1 MKLHIKLAAILA
13 IAITSGAAHA
23 QALTVAT
30 GDPAGT
36 YSRMFKELNARC
48 GQSIALTEQS
58 SKGSMD
64 NIDSIEGNQVNGAFV
79 QTDVLVWRA
88 QNEDLSGVKTLVAL
102 APEEIHVIARADGK
116 TEGGIFGIGAKRR
129 MFNSVVDLAGQ
140 KVGAVGGSIISAKVI
155 ALKANIPYTVVEF
168 PDNKT
173 ALNALQ
179 HGDIDGVVAVGG
191 SPLKVVSDL
200 DASYKLLSF
209 PKNVLENVNILKVY
223 RPTKVSYPRMNAV
236 GIPTLSTDALFV
248 TRDYKT
254 PQYAKGLVSLRQCL
268 YAHLQELRETTG
280 THPKWQLV
288 SADNRGKWGWYAPDV
303 K

>member
-1 MKLHIKLAAILA
+1 MQLHIKIAALLGIA
-13 IAITSGAAHA
+13 IASSVAHA

-30 GDPAGT
+30 GDPVGT

-48 GQSIALTEQS
+48 GQSITLSEQS

-64 NIDSIEGNQVNGAFV
+64 NIDAIEGNQVNAAFV

-88 QNEDLSGVKTLVAL
+88 QSEDLSGVKTLVAL
-102 APEEIHVIARADGK
+102 APEEIHVIARSDGK
-116 TEGGIFGIGAKRR
+116 TEGGILGFGAKRR
-129 MFNSVVDLAGQ
+129 IFNQVTDLAGQ
-140 KVGAVGGSIISAKVI
+140 KVGAVGGSIVSAKVI
-155 ALKANIPYTVVEF
+155 ALKAGIPYTVVEF
-168 PDNKT
+168 PDNKA
-173 ALNALQ
+173 ALGALQ
-179 HGDIDGVVAVGG
+179 RGEVDGVVAVGG

-200 DASYKLLSF
+200 DASYKLLAF
-209 PKNVLENVNILKVY
+209 PKSVLENANILKVY

-236 GIPTLSTDALFV
+236 GVPTLSTDALFI

-268 YAHLQELRETTG
+268 YTHLQELRETTG

-288 SADNRGKWGWYAPDV
+288 SADNHGKWGWYAPDV

>member
-1 MKLHIKLAAILA
+1 MKLHIKLAVVLG
-13 IAITSGAAHA
+13 IAVTSSVAYS

-30 GDPAGT
+30 GDPVGT
-36 YSRMFKELNARC
+36 YSRMFKELNVRC
-48 GQSIALTEQS
+48 GQNIALTEQNT
-58 SKGSMD
+58 KGSMD
-64 NIDSIEGNQVNGAFV
+64 NIDAIEGNQVNGAFV

-129 MFNSVVDLAGQ
+129 IFNSVADLAGQ

-168 PDNKT
+168 PDNKS

-179 HGDIDGVVAVGG
+179 RGDIDGVVAVGG

-200 DASYKLLSF
+200 DASYKLLFF
-209 PKNVLENVNILKVY
+209 PKSVLDNTNIQKVY
-223 RPTKVSYPRMNAV
+223 RATKVSYPRMNAV
-236 GIPTLSTDALFV
+236 GVPTLSTDALFI

-254 PQYAKGLVSLRQCL
+254 QQYAKGLASLRQCL
-268 YAHLQELRETTG
+268 YAHLQDLRETTG

-288 SADNRGKWGWYAPDV
+288 SADNHGKWAWYTPDG